1 MYENCKCS
9 LEYDKLIKDKYI
21 IFTSLQCT
29 RKPLLIIPN
38 FLRSIFSILY
48 HYWRKDFDEFILKLK
63 KGVMS
68 FKDIDSWNR
77 FNEKSLAP
85 IEKFYS
91 KLQYKGISN
100 VDYRPA

>member
-1 MYENCKCS
+1 M
-9 LEYDKLIKDKYI
+9 
-21 IFTSLQCT
+21 
-29 RKPLLIIPN
+29 R
-38 FLRSIFSILY
+38 
-48 HYWRKDFDEFILKLK
+48 
-63 KGVMS
+63 

-100 VDYRPA
+100 VDYRPAQIVW

>member
-1 MYENCKCS
+1 M
-9 LEYDKLIKDKYI
+9 
-21 IFTSLQCT
+21 
-29 RKPLLIIPN
+29 R
-38 FLRSIFSILY
+38 
-48 HYWRKDFDEFILKLK
+48 
-63 KGVMS
+63 

-91 KLQYKGISN
+91 NLQYKGISN